1 MALYSFEKD
10 SPNGPEAQ
18 VWPSFSKDLLPTF
31 HLPGRQCVT
40 ISREDI
46 EKVAVLAR
54 IRVDD
59 EQVSA
64 LEKDLG
70 NILDLVDQLA
80 AADTDSVEPMA
91 HPLNA
96 VQRLRADEVT
106 ETNQR
111 EAFQAI
117 APATEN
123 GLYLVPR
130 VIE

>member
-1 MALYSFEKD
+1 M
-10 SPNGPEAQ
+10 
-18 VWPSFSKDLLPTF
+18 
-31 HLPGRQCVT
+31 T
-40 ISREDI
+40 ISRKDI

-54 IRVDD
+54 IRVDE

-70 NILDLVDQLA
+70 NILDLVDQLG
-80 AADTDSVEPMA
+80 AADTADVEPLA
-91 HPLNA
+91 HPLDA
-96 VQRLRADEVT
+96 VQRLRKDEVT

-117 APATEN
+117 APATED

>member
-1 MALYSFEKD
+1 MS
-10 SPNGPEAQ
+10 
-18 VWPSFSKDLLPTF
+18 
-31 HLPGRQCVT
+31 

-54 IRVDD
+54 IKVDG

-70 NILDLVDQLA
+70 NILDLVDQLG

>member
-1 MALYSFEKD
+1 M
-10 SPNGPEAQ
+10 
-18 VWPSFSKDLLPTF
+18 
-31 HLPGRQCVT
+31 T
-40 ISREDI
+40 ISRKDI

-54 IRVDD
+54 IRVDE

-70 NILDLVDQLA
+70 NILDLVDQLG
-80 AADTDSVEPMA
+80 AADTDNVEPLA
-91 HPLNA
+91 HPLDA

-117 APATEN
+117 APATED

>member
-1 MALYSFEKD
+1 
-10 SPNGPEAQ
+10 
-18 VWPSFSKDLLPTF
+18 
-31 HLPGRQCVT
+31 VT
-40 ISREDI
+40 ISRKDI

-54 IRVDD
+54 IRVD
-59 EQVSA
+59 EAQISA

-70 NILDLVDQLA
+70 NILDLVDQLS

-106 ETNQR
+106 ETDQR
-111 EAFQAI
+111 KAFQAI

>member
-1 MALYSFEKD
+1 M
-10 SPNGPEAQ
+10 
-18 VWPSFSKDLLPTF
+18 
-31 HLPGRQCVT
+31 T

-54 IRVDD
+54 IRLD
-59 EQVSA
+59 EEQIPA
-64 LEKDLG
+64 LENDLG
-70 NILDLVDQLA
+70 NILSLVDQLS
-80 AADTDSVEPMA
+80 AADTNNVEPLA
-91 HPLNA
+91 HPLDA

-117 APATEN
+117 APATES

>member
-1 MALYSFEKD
+1 
-10 SPNGPEAQ
+10 
-18 VWPSFSKDLLPTF
+18 
-31 HLPGRQCVT
+31 VT
-40 ISREDI
+40 ISRKDI

-59 EQVSA
+59 EQISA
-64 LEKDLG
+64 LEQDLG
-70 NILDLVDQLA
+70 NILDLVDQLS

-96 VQRLRADEVT
+96 VQRLRPDDVT
-106 ETNQR
+106 ESNQR
-111 EAFQAI
+111 ESFQAI

>member
-1 MALYSFEKD
+1 
-10 SPNGPEAQ
+10 
-18 VWPSFSKDLLPTF
+18 
-31 HLPGRQCVT
+31 VT

-54 IRVDD
+54 IRLD
-59 EQVSA
+59 EEQIPA

-70 NILDLVDQLA
+70 NILSLVDQLS
-80 AADTDSVEPMA
+80 AADTDNVEPLA
-91 HPLNA
+91 HPLDA

-106 ETNQR
+106 ESNQR

-117 APATEN
+117 APAVEN

>member
-1 MALYSFEKD
+1 M
-10 SPNGPEAQ
+10 
-18 VWPSFSKDLLPTF
+18 
-31 HLPGRQCVT
+31 T
-40 ISREDI
+40 ISRKDI

-54 IRVDD
+54 IRVDE

-70 NILDLVDQLA
+70 NILDLVDQLS
-80 AADTDSVEPMA
+80 AADTDSVAPMA
-91 HPLNA
+91 HPLDA
-96 VQRLRADEVT
+96 AQRLRPDEVT
-106 ETNQR
+106 ETNER

>member
-1 MALYSFEKD
+1 
-10 SPNGPEAQ
+10 
-18 VWPSFSKDLLPTF
+18 
-31 HLPGRQCVT
+31 VT
-40 ISREDI
+40 ISRKDI

-64 LEKDLG
+64 LQKDLG
-70 NILDLVDQLA
+70 NILDLVDQLG
-80 AADTDSVEPMA
+80 AADTDAVEPMA
-91 HPLNA
+91 HPLDA

>member
-1 MALYSFEKD
+1 
-10 SPNGPEAQ
+10 
-18 VWPSFSKDLLPTF
+18 
-31 HLPGRQCVT
+31 VT
-40 ISREDI
+40 ISRKDI

-54 IRVDD
+54 IRVDE

-80 AADTDSVEPMA
+80 AADTANVEPLA
-91 HPLNA
+91 HPLDA

-106 ETNQR
+106 ESNQR

>member
-1 MALYSFEKD
+1 M
-10 SPNGPEAQ
+10 
-18 VWPSFSKDLLPTF
+18 
-31 HLPGRQCVT
+31 T
-40 ISREDI
+40 ISRKDI

-54 IRVDD
+54 IRVD
-59 EQVSA
+59 EAQISA

-70 NILDLVDQLA
+70 NILDLVDQLS

-111 EAFQAI
+111 EAFQSI

>member
-1 MALYSFEKD
+1 M
-10 SPNGPEAQ
+10 
-18 VWPSFSKDLLPTF
+18 
-31 HLPGRQCVT
+31 T

-54 IRVDD
+54 IRLEE
-59 EQVSA
+59 EQIPA

-70 NILDLVDQLA
+70 NILELVNQLS

-96 VQRLRADEVT
+96 VQRLRPDVVT
-106 ETNQR
+106 EIDQR

>member
-1 MALYSFEKD
+1 M
-10 SPNGPEAQ
+10 
-18 VWPSFSKDLLPTF
+18 
-31 HLPGRQCVT
+31 T

-54 IRVDD
+54 IRLD
-59 EQVSA
+59 EEQIPA
-64 LEKDLG
+64 LENDLG
-70 NILDLVDQLA
+70 NILSLVDQLS
-80 AADTDSVEPMA
+80 AADTDSVEPLA
-91 HPLNA
+91 HPLDA

-106 ETNQR
+106 ETSQR

-117 APATEN
+117 APATED

>member
-1 MALYSFEKD
+1 M
-10 SPNGPEAQ
+10 
-18 VWPSFSKDLLPTF
+18 
-31 HLPGRQCVT
+31 T
-40 ISREDI
+40 ISRKDI

-54 IRVDD
+54 IRVDE

-70 NILDLVDQLA
+70 NILDLVDQLS
-80 AADTDSVEPMA
+80 AADTDSVAPMA
-91 HPLNA
+91 HPLDA
-96 VQRLRADEVT
+96 VQRLRPDEVT
-106 ETNQR
+106 ETNER
-111 EAFQAI
+111 EAFQKI

>member
-1 MALYSFEKD
+1 
-10 SPNGPEAQ
+10 
-18 VWPSFSKDLLPTF
+18 
-31 HLPGRQCVT
+31 VT

-54 IRVDD
+54 IRLD
-59 EQVSA
+59 EEQIPA
-64 LEKDLG
+64 LENDLG
-70 NILDLVDQLA
+70 NILSLVDQLS
-80 AADTDSVEPMA
+80 AADTDSVEPLA
-91 HPLNA
+91 HPLDA

-106 ETNQR
+106 ETSQR

-117 APATEN
+117 APATED

>member
-1 MALYSFEKD
+1 MPGQLNSSNSLGSPAQPRICYHNGLHKTAVLYFGV
-10 SPNGPEAQ
+10 N
-18 VWPSFSKDLLPTF
+18 
-31 HLPGRQCVT
+31 VT

-54 IRVDD
+54 IRLD
-59 EQVSA
+59 EEQIPA

-70 NILDLVDQLA
+70 NILSLVDQLS
-80 AADTDSVEPMA
+80 AADTDNVEPLA
-91 HPLNA
+91 HPLDA

-106 ETNQR
+106 ESNQR

-117 APATEN
+117 APAVEN